1 MDLNECLPTSL
12 PFSLS
17 PVKEIYVQVTFL
29 VLRGYFQVLTTDRAT
44 MLLGEKLNFYG
55 IILMRPKLSETW
67 RAKFKLNNM

>member
-55 IILMRPKLSETW
+55 YNTYASKTFSDLTREIQT
-67 RAKFKLNNM
+67 